1 MFLSEGS
8 GSEAVSTVTLAS
20 LSPISTKDFILCV
33 CIVHLLIFKRFFIKT
48 IANLQYYICFRGT
61 L

>member
-8 GSEAVSTVTLAS
+8 GSEAVSTVMLAS
-20 LSPISTKDFILCV
+20 LSLISTKNFILCV
-33 CIVHLLIFKRFFIKT
+33 YIVNLLIFKRFFIKN